1 MCILCVTQL
10 AERELARTI
19 EKAAEERERL
29 RRELEEEKERLQ
41 REKEA
46 EVAEFQKHVDQ
57 MKQMFSQLEGN
68 QKALDQVVRDALDG
82 KLITHEQQYKARS
95 ILYYE
100 QLKQVPPVF
109 SEGSMTWRSRADAPP
124 GTPIPETLLPGAQQ
138 HLLIS
143 SGSRRSPSTVRRML
157 RQDE

>member
-1 MCILCVTQL
+1 MQVSFNLWETDPIW
-10 AERELARTI
+10 ADRDARM
-19 EKAAEERERL
+19 A
-29 RRELEEEKERLQ
+29 
-41 REKEA
+41 
-46 EVAEFQKHVDQ
+46 
-57 MKQMFSQLEGN
+57 
-68 QKALDQVVRDALDG
+68 VVRTSTNTPPVVALDG

-124 GTPIPETLLPGAQQ
+124 GTPIPETLLPGAQR